1 MTSPCPS
8 DKQDYRNGNQME
20 TNYMKLIAIVLACI
34 ALSLVV
40 IACTEKA
47 PATNNTT
54 PPAGASPGTA
64 ASPVDEFA
72 ASRANYQKHCEGC
85 HGETGEGGL
94 VKVENKR
101 IKVPSLKAAHA
112 LKHTDEQITKM
123 ITNGEEEMPAFK
135 DKMSSQEISDMV
147 RYVRK
152 HFQGK

>member
-1 MTSPCPS
+1 
-8 DKQDYRNGNQME
+8 
-20 TNYMKLIAIVLACI
+20 MKLLATIFACI
-34 ALSLVV
+34 ALSLVI

-47 PATNNTT
+47 PATNN
-54 PPAGASPGTA
+54 AGPTGAQSPTSA
-64 ASPVDEFA
+64 ASPKDEFA
-72 ASRANYQKHCEGC
+72 TARANYQKHCEGC

-101 IKVPSLKAAHA
+101 IKVPSLKADHA

-123 ITNGEEEMPAFK
+123 ITNGEEEMPSFK
-135 DKMSSQEISDMV
+135 DKMSTAEISEMV

>member
-1 MTSPCPS
+1 
-8 DKQDYRNGNQME
+8 
-20 TNYMKLIAIVLACI
+20 MKLIATILACI
-34 ALSLVV
+34 GLGLVI

-47 PATNNTT
+47 PATNNARPT
-54 PPAGASPGTA
+54 AAASPATA

-72 ASRANYQKHCEGC
+72 TSRANYQKHCNGC
-85 HGETGEGGL
+85 HGESGEGGL

-123 ITNGEEEMPAFK
+123 ITNGEEQMPAFK
-135 DKMSSQEISDMV
+135 DKMSPQEISDMV
-147 RYVRK
+147 KYVRK

>member
-1 MTSPCPS
+1 
-8 DKQDYRNGNQME
+8 
-20 TNYMKLIAIVLACI
+20 MKLLAMALACI
-34 ALSLVV
+34 ALSLVI
-40 IACTEKA
+40 IACTENA
-47 PATNNTT
+47 SPTNNARPTAVASPAT
-54 PPAGASPGTA
+54 AV
-64 ASPVDEFA
+64 SPVDEFA
-72 ASRANYQKHCEGC
+72 TARANYQKNCEGC

-101 IKVPSLKAAHA
+101 IKVPSLKADHA

-135 DKMSSQEISDMV
+135 DKMSTQEISDMV